1 MVGMEVDHFG
11 IVNACLQESHR
22 PNERAL
28 ASVAILQ
35 DRLDRLKQSHAAF
48 AGLSFSPQVQ
58 QFSEYTAAS
67 AVS

>member
-1 MVGMEVDHFG
+1 MVGMEADHFG
-11 IVNACLQESHR
+11 IVNACLHESR
-22 PNERAL
+22 PPNDRVM

-35 DRLDRLKQSHAAF
+35 DRLDRLRQGHAAF

-58 QFSEYTAAS
+58 QLSEHATAS